1 MGDSSVPEVFGH
13 ENQGGERL
21 SKRFEV
27 WSCGGG
33 TQSGAIAALIG
44 MGKLPRP
51 DICFM
56 TDTGREKSGTWPFV
70 EGFIRPQLAKA
81 GVNLQVGVGG
91 VELQI
96 IKAID
101 FGGGSLF
108 GGEDGKT
115 ALMPG
120 FTNITGS
127 VGKLSPFCS
136 GSWKTDIGE
145 RFLRSLGIESAR
157 NWIGISI
164 DEMRRVRR
172 QHRPWLELWYPLIF
186 AVPMRR
192 YQCVELIRSV
202 GWLGPIPHSACY
214 MCPNM
219 GDAEWIDLKLNW
231 PLDFAAACAVEAE
244 VRAVDQHFYC
254 HPSCVPL
261 AEVDFFA
268 QTTMFADHGCTA
280 GCFT

>member
-1 MGDSSVPEVFGH
+1 MSAAIT
-13 ENQGGERL
+13 QA
-21 SKRFEV
+21 

-33 TQSGAIAALIG
+33 TQSGAIAVLIG
-44 MGKLPRP
+44 SGKLPRP
-51 DICFM
+51 DLCFM
-56 TDTGREKSGTWPFV
+56 TNTGREKSGTWPFV
-70 EGFIRPQLAKA
+70 DGFIRPQLAKV
-81 GVNLQVGVGG
+81 GLELNL
-91 VELQI
+91 I
-96 IKAID
+96 SASD

-120 FTNITGS
+120 FTTLNGG

-136 GSWKTDIGE
+136 GAWKTDIGE
-145 RFLRSLGIESAR
+145 RYLRSLGIEKAR

-164 DEMRRVRR
+164 DEMRRVRK
-172 QHRPWLELWYPLIF
+172 QHRLWLELWYPLIF
-186 AVPMRR
+186 GVRMAR
-192 YQCVELIRSV
+192 YQCVELIRFV
-202 GWLGPIPHSACY
+202 GWAGPIPHSACY

-219 GDAEWIDLKLNW
+219 ADAEWIDLKLNW
-231 PLDFAAACAVEAE
+231 PDDFAAACAVEAE
-244 VRAVDQHFYC
+244 IRLIDPHFYC

-268 QTTMFADHGCTA
+268 QSTMFAERGCVG